1 MIIITV
7 FIINVFFYSFAFDAI
22 VVFLGLFAII
32 LKRQKEFI
40 KDWTLPLFLF
50 YIYELLR
57 SRASRLA
64 EYFGR
69 PILGEFLIDLESK
82 LFSISGEIPTVFLQY
97 RYSTPIIENFIPNT
111 FEYILF
117 FFYISFFWFW
127 LVVGFLLWKKD
138 PKVFKKYI
146 YGLIAFSLF
155 STCVY
160 FLYPS
165 VPPWFASKEGLIPE
179 IKRTMYSYNYLNTGG
194 IGLLKTYGGN
204 DFAAMPSH
212 HAAWP
217 FYAWLFLVKYF
228 GKKTI
233 PIVLFPILTIFA
245 TWYGA
250 EHYIIDS
257 IAGVALATFTFYL
270 VHKNWKGTL
279 IYNKLHGTNP
289 QRK

>member
-1 MIIITV
+1 MILTIIIAIFV
-7 FIINVFFYSFAFDAI
+7 INIFFYSFAFDAI
-22 VVFLGLFAII
+22 VVILGLFAII

-40 KDWTLPLFLF
+40 KDWTLPMVLF
-50 YIYELLR
+50 YVYELLR
-57 SRASRLA
+57 SRAYNLA
-64 EYFGR
+64 GFFNR
-69 PILGEFLIDLESK
+69 PILEQFLIDWETK
-82 LFSISGEIPTVFLQY
+82 LFAISGEIPTVFLQY
-97 RYSTPIIENFIPNT
+97 KYSSPLLANFIPTT

-138 PKVFKKYI
+138 PRVFKKYI
-146 YGLIAFSLF
+146 YGLVGFSLV
-155 STCVY
+155 STCIY

-165 VPPWFASKEGLIPE
+165 VPPWIASREGLIPE
-179 IKRTMYSYNYLNTGG
+179 IKRTMYSYSYLTTHGV
-194 IGLLKTYGGN
+194 GLLKTYGGN

-228 GKKTI
+228 GKKMI
-233 PIVLFPILTIFA
+233 PVVIFPLMTIFA

-257 IAGVALATFTFYL
+257 LAGVTLATITFYL
-270 VHKNWKGTL
+270 LHVNWKEN
-279 IYNKLHGTNP
+279 IFYNKLKNLF
-289 QRK
+289 